1 VSIALAGTNLVATLL
16 VAFAF
21 GALLM
26 PAAASAETT
35 LFDAPSA
42 IDISAMPSPTIQ
54 SDKADYPPSAS
65 VTLTGADWPVNDLVK
80 ISVNDDEG
88 QSWSLTDYVSPDA
101 SGNITYSFKLPDW
114 FVARYTVVATGS
126 PSGLTATSSFTDGN
140 FASLQGQSKGNTN
153 WVAGNLSGWQ
163 ELDPIPMRVLIDPA
177 SADVNNVTTVT
188 VEYDHTKTKGAS
200 VYQGLDRPG
209 GFAVAAGDGG
219 KVQCLNCDNPARSE
233 PTGTDTWSVSFQVK
247 PLVAAKSAITFR
259 TRLRAGAHY
268 FTGSSLALGGTA
280 NPGGGLGQL
289 QVMKPA
295 PKSGSPDLEVTKT
308 GPSAAAPGSTITYTL
323 NYGNSSTATSSAT
336 GIQLTDTLPSGVTY
350 TSGCVAPTC
359 SVSADGRTLVWDLG
373 DLEPG
378 ASGSVSFTATIAPD
392 LPYGTVVTNNAE
404 IDSAENDVAFTDN
417 QGSASTEVRF
427 NRAPS
432 ATSQSAST
440 GEDTAKTITLS
451 GADPDGNSLSYKVMS
466 LPANG
471 ALFDGSSVFATH
483 ITSVGTNGY
492 VLSSNQVTY
501 LPDPNYNGADS
512 FQFKASDGSLDSSA
526 TTVSLTVTPVNDA
539 PSASATPTSPTLA
552 EDGQATITLAGT
564 DAETAA
570 ADLHFEITALPAHGT
585 LSKDGTALA
594 LGDAFTGSP
603 QDVVY
608 RPDPNYNGA
617 DQFKFELTDRGDP
630 DNCGTPSDSCAA
642 ARSDERTV
650 ALTVTPV
657 NDAPTT
663 NDGTQPNVAAPAS
676 PTLPGDGSGT
686 VAPPASSA
694 PRPAQP
700 AIKSLPAKLV
710 ETVPI
715 KQIAR
720 FPRRCAS
727 RRHFRIRLRAPHGD
741 RLQSAKVFV
750 NSRQVKVVRGR
761 RLASPVDLRGLPKGR
776 FEVKIL
782 VTTASGRHLV
792 GTRRYRTCTPRLPG
806 RRNKRPP
813 KL

>member
-1 VSIALAGTNLVATLL
+1 VSTALAGASLVAALL
-16 VAFAF
+16 VACAF
-21 GALLM
+21 GLLLM
-26 PAAASAETT
+26 PSPASAGTT

-42 IDISAMPSPTIQ
+42 IDVGAMPGPTIQ
-54 SDKADYPPSAS
+54 SDKTDYPPSAS
-65 VTLTGADWPVNDLVK
+65 VTLKGTDWPVNDVVK
-80 ISVNDDEG
+80 IFVNDDEG

-101 SGNITYSFKLPDW
+101 TGNITYSFTLPDW

-126 PSGLTATSSFTDGN
+126 PSGLTATGSFTDGN
-140 FASLQGQSKGNTN
+140 FASLQGQSKGTTN

-163 ELDPIPMRVLIDPA
+163 ELDPIPMRVLIDAA

-200 VYQGLDRPG
+200 VYQGLDRPA
-209 GFAVAAGDGG
+209 GFAVAAGDAG
-219 KVQCLNCDNPARSE
+219 KIQCLNCDNPVRSE
-233 PTGTDTWSVSFQVK
+233 PTGSDTWSVSFQVK
-247 PLVAAKSAITFR
+247 PLVAAPSAITFR

-280 NPGGGLGQL
+280 NPGSGLGQL
-289 QVMKPA
+289 QVVKPL

-323 NYGNSSTATSSAT
+323 NYGNNSTATSSAT
-336 GIQLTDTLPSGVTY
+336 GIQLNDTLPSGVTY

-373 DLEPG
+373 DLAPG
-378 ASGSVSFTATIAPD
+378 ASGFVSFTATIAPD
-392 LPYGTVVTNNAE
+392 LAYGTVVTNNAE

-440 GEDTAKTITLS
+440 NEDTAETITLS
-451 GADPDGNSLSYKVMS
+451 GTDPDGNTLSYKIMN

-471 ALFDGSSVFATH
+471 ALYDGSSVFATH
-483 ITSVGTNGY
+483 ITSIGTSGY

-501 LPDPNYNGADS
+501 LPDPNYNGPDS

-539 PSASATPTSPTLA
+539 PTASATPQSPTLA
-552 EDGQATITLAGT
+552 EDSQATITLAGT

-570 ADLHFEITALPAHGT
+570 ANLQFEITELPAHGT
-585 LSKDGTALA
+585 LSKDGTTLA
-594 LGDAFTGSP
+594 LGDSFTGSP

-608 RPDPNYNGA
+608 EPEPNYNGP
-617 DQFKFELTDRGDP
+617 DEFKFELTDRGDP
-630 DNCGTPSDSCAA
+630 DNCGTSSDSCAA

-650 ALTVTPV
+650 PLTVTPV
-657 NDAPTT
+657 NDAT
-663 NDGTQPNVAAPAS
+663 PAS
-676 PTLPGDGSGT
+676 PTLPADGSAT
-686 VAPPASSA
+686 VAPPASPA
-694 PRPAQP
+694 PRRAQP
-700 AIKSLPAKLV
+700 ATTLPTARLV

-715 KQIAR
+715 KEIAR

-727 RRHFRIRLRAPHGD
+727 RRHFGIHLRAPRGD
-741 RLQSAKVFV
+741 LLTSAKVFV
-750 NSRQVKVVRGR
+750 NGRQVKVVRGR

-782 VTTASGRHLV
+782 VTTASGRRLV
-792 GTRRYRTCTPRLPG
+792 GTRRYHTCTPRLPG
-806 RRNKRPP
+806 RTHKRPP